1 MNNRYCV
8 ENERS
13 NWDLVIIRVDIITF
27 WTLIMSFIDMYIKG
41 NVLQRERYNILIT
54 FSSSFFVEKWMI
66 VFKNVWSKDKGFDK
80 CKVFYFTY
88 KNSCLVMI
96 NNSVHID
103 IFCLILLVSGDSNLP

>member
-88 KNSCLVMI
+88 KNSCLVLLLE
-96 NNSVHID
+96 NNENWK
-103 IFCLILLVSGDSNLP
+103 CNC